1 MRLSFLHVHGKD
13 NAWKGGRA
21 LPTTRSPDVDKR
33 SEERKL
39 AEQMYLESKG
49 TMKMVDIAAQLHLPD
64 NKIRKWKSMDEWEA
78 KLHPQSAQ
86 KVKKKQMERSTKKKG
101 SVPPKKGAPFG
112 NKNAIGNRGNPNPN
126 TRKHGGYSA
135 VYWDT
140 LDEEERELIDDMPQD
155 EEAMLIEQIQLFSVR
170 ERRIMQAI
178 NKYRQSKE
186 PVVVYGVVRTE
197 SKRTFKDKEE
207 EERYNEI
214 KEDLVRKGERMPGN
228 SYDLQTTTD
237 NKDNIIA
244 RLESE
249 LSNVQAKKTKAIEA
263 LAKLHMEQRKTEGGK
278 EGNDV
283 VKAWTERIIAQRR
296 QRNGE

>member
-1 MRLSFLHVHGKD
+1 MRLPFLHVHGKD

-21 LPTTRSPDVDKR
+21 LPTTRSPDMDKR

-39 AEQMYLESKG
+39 AEQMYLESNG
-49 TMKMVDIAAQLHLPD
+49 TVKMVDIAAQLHLPD
-64 NKIRKWKSMDEWEA
+64 SKIRKWKSLDEWEA

-86 KVKKKQMERSTKKKG
+86 KGKKKQMERSTKKKG

-112 NKNAIGNRGNPNPN
+112 NKNAVGNQGNPNPN

-140 LDEEERELIDDMPQD
+140 LDEEERELIDDMPHD

-178 NKYRQSKE
+178 NKYRAMEGS
-186 PVVVYGVVRTE
+186 VAISMTSRSE
-197 SKRTFKDKEE
+197 SKRTFKTKADEE
-207 EERYNEI
+207 KYYQI
-214 KEDLVRKGERMPGN
+214 VAGKVAKGDRMPGQEYQ
-228 SYDLQTTTD
+228 SYTQTD

-249 LSNVQAKKTKAIEA
+249 LSNVQSKKTKAIEA
-263 LAKLHMEQRKTEGGK
+263 LAKLHMELRKVESGK
-278 EGNDV
+278 EGSDV
-283 VKAWTERIIAQRR
+283 VKAWTEKILAQRR
-296 QRNGE
+296 QGNGK